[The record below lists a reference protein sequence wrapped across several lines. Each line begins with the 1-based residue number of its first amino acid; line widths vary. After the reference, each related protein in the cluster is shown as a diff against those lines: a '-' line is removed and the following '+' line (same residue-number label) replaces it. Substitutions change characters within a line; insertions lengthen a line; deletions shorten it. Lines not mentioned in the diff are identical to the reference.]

1 MARALGFDLVDLVS
15 LRRSLSY
22 LNNKI
27 NGIDVA
33 TPDTRHG
40 VTLPVLS
47 SFPSPPPPLAFTDGN
62 CRLLIDRVVCWFFF
76 VFSKLIQSR
85 LNLNLNFDWRLI
97 GDDGVLMANVYMN
110 LDSTHYALPLI
121 FTVVCA
127 LHSKWRGKGGRW
139 GGGLGFL
146 AGDQKEK
153 RFRDSAV
160 NRAESNPSH
169 WRSPD
174 PSCFVVC
181 VCVCRLATLVFTR
194 RPGITEKWIDSLEIK
209 LNRPTISKWP
219 AVWNFLSAEILKLDV
234 STQKQKCRAGCGLSS
249 VQISLFYDF

>member
-47 SFPSPPPPLAFTDGN
+47 SFPSPPPPPPGVHRRQLSAS
-62 CRLLIDRVVCWFFF
+62 DRPRRMMIFFF
-76 VFSKLIQSR
+76 FFSKLIQSR

-121 FTVVCA
+121 FTFYVPFI
-127 LHSKWRGKGGRW
+127 LSEGGRGGR
-139 GGGLGFL
+139 GGGDEEG
-146 AGDQKEK
+146 
-153 RFRDSAV
+153 DSAFWPATKRKKGSGIRPWTGR
-160 NRAESNPSH
+160 NRIRRIGGPQIH
-169 WRSPD
+169 LVLL
-174 PSCFVVC
+174 CVC
-181 VCVCRLATLVFTR
+181 VCV
-194 RPGITEKWIDSLEIK
+194 G
-209 LNRPTISKWP
+209 WP
-219 AVWNFLSAEILKLDV
+219 RWCLRVGQE
-234 STQKQKCRAGCGLSS
+234 
-249 VQISLFYDF
+249 